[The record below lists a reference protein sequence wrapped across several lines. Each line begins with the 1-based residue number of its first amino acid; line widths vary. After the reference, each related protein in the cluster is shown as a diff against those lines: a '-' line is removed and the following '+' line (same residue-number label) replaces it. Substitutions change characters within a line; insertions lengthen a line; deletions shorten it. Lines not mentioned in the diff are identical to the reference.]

1 MVRHIVMFK
10 LKDNSPAKIEEA
22 KSLLMSMKEK
32 VPTIKAIEVGVDFLH
47 SSRSFDLVLITDF
60 ATRED
65 SFSYQEDVYHKT
77 VVKPYMHA
85 HRTDSVAIDYEY

>member
-10 LKDNSPAKIEEA
+10 LKDNSPASVDQA
-22 KSLLMSMKEK
+22 KRVLLSMKGK
-32 VPTIKAIEVGVDFLH
+32 VKMLKNIEVGVDFLH

-60 ATRED
+60 YTRQD
-65 SFSYQEDVYHKT
+65 SFDYQEDEYHKT

-85 HRTDSVAIDYEY
+85 VRENSVAIDYEY

>member
-10 LKDNSPAKIEEA
+10 LKDNSPASVDQA
-22 KSLLMSMKEK
+22 KRVLLSMKGK
-32 VPTIKAIEVGVDFLH
+32 VKVLKNIEVGVDFLH

-60 ATRED
+60 YTRQD
-65 SFSYQEDVYHKT
+65 SFDYQEDEYHKT

-85 HRTDSVAIDYEY
+85 VRENSVAIDYEY